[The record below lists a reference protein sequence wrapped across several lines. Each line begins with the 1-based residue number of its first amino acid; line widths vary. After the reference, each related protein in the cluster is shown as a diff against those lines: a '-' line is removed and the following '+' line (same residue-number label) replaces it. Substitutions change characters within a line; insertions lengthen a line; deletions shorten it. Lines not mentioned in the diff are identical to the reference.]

1 MKRLLIVLVFIT
13 LTANVHSQDYLISFE
28 GSGDTTIVDS
38 VLVQNLTQGTNLIV
52 DGNDQLRLVEY
63 VTGINPVR
71 DNKDNILCIFPNPA
85 KEYCTVKFE
94 APRSDF
100 IAIEVSD
107 ILGKKILQESK
118 YFEKGTHLLQISGL
132 GSGVYNLNV
141 KSSGFNYT
149 GKIVS
154 QSNRGSAQI
163 NYIGQTDKISSLTR
177 LKSENAEV
185 QMQYD
190 SGDRLTLT
198 GISGNY
204 STVVVDIPTES
215 KTISFNFISCADK
228 DGNNYTI
235 VETGTQT
242 WMAENLK
249 TTHFADGVEITLVE
263 NNTSWGDLT
272 PTSIAYC
279 YYDNS
284 SSYKNTYGGIYTW
297 NAAMNGAVS
306 SGNNPSGVQ
315 GVCPVG
321 WHLPGDAEW
330 TELVDY
336 FGGVSVAGGKMK
348 EVGATLWDSPNTGA
362 TNESG
367 FSALPGGYRNTNG
380 NFLSMGNSAWFWSAT
395 RDNSGLGLP
404 ICYGL
409 IYNLAD
415 VERSLYN
422 RSGGFSVRCVKDK

>member
-1 MKRLLIVLVFIT
+1 MKRLLIVLVLVA
-13 LTANVHSQDYLISFE
+13 LTTNAHSQDYLISFE

-38 VLVQNLTQGTNLIV
+38 VLVQNLTQGTSLIV
-52 DGNDQLRLVEY
+52 DGNDQLRLVEN

-71 DNKDNILCIFPNPA
+71 DNRDNILCIYPNPV

-94 APRSDF
+94 TPRSDF

-154 QSNRGSAQI
+154 QSNTRGSAQI
-163 NYIGQTDKISSLTR
+163 SYTGQIDKTSGLTR
-177 LKSENAEV
+177 LKSENTEV

-249 TTHFADGVEITLVE
+249 TTHFANGVEIPLVE
-263 NNTSWGDLT
+263 NNSSWNDLT
-272 PTSIAYC
+272 YTSIAYC
-279 YYDNS
+279 YYDNLS
-284 SSYKNTYGGIYTW
+284 SNKNTYGAIYTW
-297 NAAMNGAVS
+297 NAAMNGAAS

-315 GVCPVG
+315 GVCPTG

-330 TELVDY
+330 KELVDY
-336 FGGVSVAGGKMK
+336 MGGVSVAGGKMK
-348 EVGATLWDSPNTGA
+348 EVGTTLWDSPNNGA

-367 FSALPGGYRNTNG
+367 FTALPGGYRNTNG
-380 NFLSMGNSAWFWSAT
+380 DCIMLGNSAWFWSAT
-395 RDNSGLGLP
+395 RDGLAM
-404 ICYGL
+404 CYGL
-409 IYNLAD
+409 KYDLTDA
-415 VERSLYN
+415 ERTTYN